1 MTREM
6 GTWVLAV
13 GGALFAF
20 GLLREYSILFAEA
33 GDAKNA
39 AVSGDGGLG
48 LIVLIVGAVLVGAGW
63 WLRRNRQAS

>member
-13 GGALFAF
+13 GGVLFAF

-33 GDAKNA
+33 GDARNA
-39 AVSGDGGLG
+39 AVSGDGGFG
-48 LIVLIVGAVLVGAGW
+48 LIALVVGAVLLAAGW
-63 WLRRNRQAS
+63 WLRRNRPAS